1 MTTNEMVSLLLALP
15 AGVVLGVLFFGG
27 LWWTVCKG
35 VASESPAAWFFG
47 SLVLR
52 MGIALGGFCLVGNG
66 DWERLILCLAG
77 FVVARLAVTRLTRR
91 NGGQQGGAAPE
102 ASYAP

>member
-1 MTTNEMVSLLLALP
+1 MSSARQRLRDNILKRGALSF
-15 AGVVLGVLFFGG
+15 VLVWGVLFFGG

-77 FVVARLAVTRLTRR
+77 FVVARLAVTRLTRP
-91 NGGQQGGAAPE
+91 APE